1 MTMSLFKC
9 RNSTRA
15 FTIAEVMLAGFVLT
29 VGIISVMS
37 LFAAAK
43 KSARDTRNVII
54 ATDLAQEG
62 VEVARNI
69 RDNNI
74 AYRVE
79 NWTTGDNCST
89 NTTGNCDPFNN
100 FPNAMRHVNY
110 NSATFINGGNNW
122 LSYNGSGFLTH
133 SAGSGTIFVRYIK
146 VAHTGASDTARV
158 QSFVTWQSSATPPYT
173 NPVPQLN
180 GANPTTWCIPSNR
193 CIYTE
198 ALLTAWR

>member
-1 MTMSLFKC
+1 MLILNQGKTV
-9 RNSTRA
+9 RA

-29 VGIISVMS
+29 VGIVSVMS
-37 LFAAAK
+37 LFSAAK
-43 KSARDTRNVII
+43 KSAYDTRNVII

-79 NWTTGDNCST
+79 HNCLSDTTGA
-89 NTTGNCDPFNN
+89 CDPFNN

-122 LSYNGSGFLTH
+122 LSINGSGLLAH
-133 SAGSGTIFVRYIK
+133 GAGSGTIFIRYIK
-146 VAHTGASDTARV
+146 VGHTGGSDTARV
-158 QSFVTWQSSATPPYT
+158 QSFVTWQNSAYNITGSSYV